1 MRLGSP
7 GGSVSH
13 RLRPISDL
21 RWVLTSLLWICA
33 AMAVHA
39 AEVHDEGGAVPEAAH
54 GPRPGPLDW
63 NTRRALL
70 FQSMKNRYLVATYE
84 AVVHHILGSYM
95 GLLLDPKF
103 LQALDAV
110 QPA

>member
-1 MRLGSP
+1 
-7 GGSVSH
+7 
-13 RLRPISDL
+13 
-21 RWVLTSLLWICA
+21 
-33 AMAVHA
+33 MAVHA
-39 AEVHDEGGAVPEAAH
+39 AEVSDKGGAVPEVAH
-54 GPRPGPLDW
+54 GPRQGLLNW
-63 NTRRALL
+63 KSRRGLL

-84 AVVHHILGSYM
+84 AVVHCILGSYM